1 MRNGKNGIMDAKLFS
16 YGQHTVSSFPKEYPQ
31 GFYFLFARMMLT
43 LSLALNIVDMDIHHV
58 HYCNGS
64 LLPRD
69 IRLLGIFCVHLD
81 VIMKTIRA

>member
-1 MRNGKNGIMDAKLFS
+1 MWNSKNGIIDAKLFS

-64 LLPRD
+64 LFALRHTLTWYFLCALRCHNED
-69 IRLLGIFCVHLD
+69 D
-81 VIMKTIRA
+81 